1 MREPIIR
8 AIKKEDNTHLAK
20 VIRKVLVDLGVP
32 KVGSAFADKAL
43 DCMFETYQG
52 DRSVYFVVEENG
64 TIIGG
69 AGIAALENY
78 DGTICEL
85 QKMYFLETARGRG
98 LGKIMMRLCLEAAV
112 SFSFESCYIETM
124 TYMTAAQ
131 NLYKKYGFQYLDGPL
146 GDTGHFSCPVQML
159 KKLSIS

>member
-1 MREPIIR
+1 MSKPIIR
-8 AIKKEDNTHLAK
+8 AIKKEDNPSLAK
-20 VIRKVLVDLGVP
+20 VIRKVLLDLGVP
-32 KVGSAFADKAL
+32 KVGTAYADKAL

-52 DRSVYFVVEENG
+52 DRRVYFVVEENG
-64 TIIGG
+64 TILGG

-78 DGTICEL
+78 DGNICEL

-98 LGKIMMRLCLEAAV
+98 LGELMIRHCLDAAV

-131 NLYKKYGFQYLDGPL
+131 NLYKKSGFQYLEGPL

-159 KKLSIS
+159 KKL

>member
-1 MREPIIR
+1 MSEPIII
-8 AIKKEDNTHLAK
+8 AIKKEDNKHLAK
-20 VIRKVLVDLGVP
+20 VIRQVLVDLGVP
-32 KVGSAFADKAL
+32 KIGTAYADKAL

-78 DGTICEL
+78 DGNICEL

-98 LGKIMMRLCLEAAV
+98 LGKIMMGHCLEAAV

-131 NLYKKYGFQYLDGPL
+131 NLYKKSGFQYLDGPL

-159 KKLSIS
+159 KKL

>member
-1 MREPIIR
+1 MSEPIIR
-8 AIKKEDNTHLAK
+8 AIKKEDNKHLAK

-32 KVGSAFADKAL
+32 KIGTAYADKAL

-64 TIIGG
+64 IIIGG

-78 DGTICEL
+78 DGNICEL

-98 LGKIMMRLCLEAAV
+98 LGKIMMRHCLEAAV

-131 NLYKKYGFQYLDGPL
+131 KLYKKSGFQYLDGPL

-159 KKLSIS
+159 KKL

>member
-1 MREPIIR
+1 MSKPIIR
-8 AIKKEDNTHLAK
+8 AIKKEDNPSLAK
-20 VIRKVLVDLGVP
+20 VIRKVLLDLGVP
-32 KVGSAFADKAL
+32 KVGTAYADKAL

-52 DRSVYFVVEENG
+52 DRRVYFVVEENG
-64 TIIGG
+64 TIVGG

-78 DGTICEL
+78 DGNICEL

-98 LGKIMMRLCLEAAV
+98 LGELMIRHCLDAAV

-131 NLYKKYGFQYLDGPL
+131 NLYKKSGFQYLEGPL

-159 KKLSIS
+159 KKLYIS

>member
-1 MREPIIR
+1 MSEPIIR
-8 AIKKEDNTHLAK
+8 AIKKEDNTHLEK

-32 KVGSAFADKAL
+32 KIGTAYADKAL

-78 DGTICEL
+78 DGNICEL

-98 LGKIMMRLCLEAAV
+98 LGKIMMRHCLEAAV

-131 NLYKKYGFQYLDGPL
+131 NLYKKSGFQYLDGPL

-159 KKLSIS
+159 KKL

>member
-1 MREPIIR
+1 M
-8 AIKKEDNTHLAK
+8 
-20 VIRKVLVDLGVP
+20 IRKVLVDLGVS
-32 KVGSAFADKAL
+32 KVGTAYADKAL
-43 DCMFETYQG
+43 DCMVETYQG
-52 DRSVYFVVEENG
+52 DRRVYFVVEENG

-78 DGTICEL
+78 DGNICEL

-98 LGKIMMRLCLEAAV
+98 LGKIMMRHCLEAAV

-131 NLYKKYGFQYLDGPL
+131 NLYKKSGFQYLDGPL

-159 KKLSIS
+159 KKL

>member
-1 MREPIIR
+1 MSKPIIR
-8 AIKKEDNTHLAK
+8 AIKKEDNPSLAK
-20 VIRKVLVDLGVP
+20 VIRKVLLDLGVP
-32 KVGSAFADKAL
+32 KVGTAYADKAL

-52 DRSVYFVVEENG
+52 DRRVYFVVEENG
-64 TIIGG
+64 TIVGG
-69 AGIAALENY
+69 AGIAALENH
-78 DGTICEL
+78 GGNICEL

-98 LGKIMMRLCLEAAV
+98 LGELMIRHCLDAAV

-131 NLYKKYGFQYLDGPL
+131 NLYKKSGFQYLEGPL

-159 KKLSIS
+159 KKL

>member
-1 MREPIIR
+1 MSKPIIR
-8 AIKKEDNTHLAK
+8 AIKKEDNPSLAK
-20 VIRKVLVDLGVP
+20 VIRKVLLDLGVP
-32 KVGSAFADKAL
+32 KVGTAYADKAL

-52 DRSVYFVVEENG
+52 DRRVYFVVEENG

-78 DGTICEL
+78 DGNICEL
-85 QKMYFLETARGRG
+85 QKMYFIETARGRG
-98 LGKIMMRLCLEAAV
+98 LGKIMMRHCLQAAV

-131 NLYKKYGFQYLDGPL
+131 NLYKKSGFHYLDGPL

-159 KKLSIS
+159 KKL

>member
-8 AIKKEDNTHLAK
+8 TIKKEDNTHLAK
-20 VIRKVLVDLGVP
+20 VTRKVLEDLGVP

-131 NLYKKYGFQYLDGPL
+131 ILYKKSGFQYLDGPL

-159 KKLSIS
+159 KKL

>member
-1 MREPIIR
+1 MNKPIIR
-8 AIKKEDNTHLAK
+8 AIKKEDNPSLAK

-32 KVGSAFADKAL
+32 KFGTAYADKAL

-52 DRSVYFVVEENG
+52 DRRVYFVVEENG
-64 TIIGG
+64 TILGG

-78 DGTICEL
+78 DGNICEL

-98 LGKIMMRLCLEAAV
+98 LGELMIRHCLDAAV

-131 NLYKKYGFQYLDGPL
+131 NLYKKSGFQYLEGPL

-159 KKLSIS
+159 KKL

>member
-1 MREPIIR
+1 MSKPIIR
-8 AIKKEDNTHLAK
+8 AIKKEDNPSLAK
-20 VIRKVLVDLGVP
+20 VIRKVLLDLGVP
-32 KVGSAFADKAL
+32 KVGTAYADKAL

-52 DRSVYFVVEENG
+52 DRRVYFVVEENG
-64 TIIGG
+64 TILGG

-78 DGTICEL
+78 DGNICEL

-98 LGKIMMRLCLEAAV
+98 LGELMIRHCLDAAV

-131 NLYKKYGFQYLDGPL
+131 NLYKKSGFQYLEGPL

-159 KKLSIS
+159 KKLYIS

>member
-1 MREPIIR
+1 MSKPIIR
-8 AIKKEDNTHLAK
+8 AIKKEDNPSLAK

-32 KVGSAFADKAL
+32 KVGTAYADKAL

-52 DRSVYFVVEENG
+52 DRRVYFVVEENG
-64 TIIGG
+64 TILGG
-69 AGIAALENY
+69 AGIAALESY
-78 DGTICEL
+78 DGNICEL

-98 LGKIMMRLCLEAAV
+98 LGELMIRHCLDAAV

-131 NLYKKYGFQYLDGPL
+131 NLYKKSGFQYLEGPL

-159 KKLSIS
+159 KKL

>member
-1 MREPIIR
+1 M
-8 AIKKEDNTHLAK
+8 
-20 VIRKVLVDLGVP
+20 IRKVLLDLGVP
-32 KVGSAFADKAL
+32 KVGTAYADKAL

-52 DRSVYFVVEENG
+52 DRRVYFVVEENG
-64 TIIGG
+64 TILGG

-78 DGTICEL
+78 DGNICEL

-98 LGKIMMRLCLEAAV
+98 LGELMIRHCLDAAV

-131 NLYKKYGFQYLDGPL
+131 NLYKKSGFQYLEGPL

-159 KKLSIS
+159 KKL